1 MKNLSGIID
10 EFKNIKILVVGD
22 VMLDRFIWGDVERIS
37 PEAPVPV
44 VKVTNE
50 NFLLGGSANVLNNVV
65 ALGGNAEICGVIGND
80 LFGDQVLKLLKSK
93 KINITGVINDT
104 KRATIVK
111 TRVIG
116 QKQQIVR
123 VDREDLKKISNS
135 IYKKLLNFIESNISK
150 YDAVILSDYGKGLI
164 NKKFYTELLSIVK
177 SHDKIL
183 NIDPKNSNMNIY
195 KKATLLTPN
204 TNEAGYAANCKVT
217 MNNLEKVGKKLL
229 KKFASEYLIITL
241 GEKGMAI
248 FQENNNGFIHIPT
261 VAQEVFDVTGAGDTV
276 ISVLTMAMAMGVDVV
291 TSAKI
296 ANIAAG
302 VVVGKI
308 GTATVTQEE
317 LKNNLY
323 LV

>member
-164 NKKFYTELLSIVK
+164 NKKFYTISPTDYCCVAIHSVK
-177 SHDKIL
+177 
-183 NIDPKNSNMNIY
+183 
-195 KKATLLTPN
+195 
-204 TNEAGYAANCKVT
+204 
-217 MNNLEKVGKKLL
+217 
-229 KKFASEYLIITL
+229 
-241 GEKGMAI
+241 
-248 FQENNNGFIHIPT
+248 
-261 VAQEVFDVTGAGDTV
+261 
-276 ISVLTMAMAMGVDVV
+276 
-291 TSAKI
+291 
-296 ANIAAG
+296 
-302 VVVGKI
+302 
-308 GTATVTQEE
+308 
-317 LKNNLY
+317 
-323 LV
+323 